1 MSMDDPTREGQ
12 ENFYTDDAKTSEIP
26 GKALIGGKKQEPKGS
41 EDSNPLREFISL
53 ILSSPTAVIGLI
65 VVLSWV
71 LVALTA
77 PLITAHTPLEQDY
90 KNINKGPTVSHIL
103 GTDNMGRDVWSR
115 VAYGARTILTLGP
128 LSVLVAFLLGLSLGL
143 PAGYYGG
150 WVDEVVMRALDS
162 LMAFP
167 TILLYMIIISA
178 LGASSVNVVIAI
190 AIGGAPGIARLVRA
204 LTMDIR
210 TREYVAAA
218 KLRGDKDLMIMLRE
232 ILPNCRG
239 PLIVDFLLRIG
250 YAAFYIGTLG
260 FLGLGLPPP
269 TPDWGGM
276 VQEGHSHMTAN
287 IWPVLSATMAIVTLV
302 IGLNMFADGLREES
316 MRYQ

>member
-1 MSMDDPTREGQ
+1 MTT
-12 ENFYTDDAKTSEIP
+12 ENISVTKSSSRFSV
-26 GKALIGGKKQEPKGS
+26 ALKDFWNSVKELA
-41 EDSNPLREFISL
+41 ELVF
-53 ILSSPTAVIGLI
+53 SSPTAVIGLVI
-65 VVLSWV
+65 VTLWV
-71 LVALTA
+71 LIAIFA
-77 PLITAHTPLEQDY
+77 PLITTYSPLEQDY
-90 KNINKGPTVSHIL
+90 KNINKDPSAEHFL
-103 GTDNMGRDVWSR
+103 GTDNLGRDVWAR
-115 VAYGARTILTLGP
+115 VAFGARTILSLGP
-128 LSVLVAFLLGLSLGL
+128 ISVFVAFLVGLALGL

-150 WVDEVVMRALDS
+150 WVDELVMRVLDA

-178 LGASSVNVVIAI
+178 LGASSFNVVIAI

-210 TREYVAAA
+210 TREYVSAA
-218 KLRGDKDLMIMLRE
+218 KLRGDSDIMIMLRE
-232 ILPNCRG
+232 ILPNSRG

-287 IWPVLSATMAIVTLV
+287 IWPVLSATVAIVTLV

>member
-1 MSMDDPTREGQ
+1 MTTANPISTRIPSRLELTLS
-12 ENFYTDDAKTSEIP
+12 NFWKSLKEIAELVWSSRTAMF
-26 GKALIGGKKQEPKGS
+26 GLAIVLAWV
-41 EDSNPLREFISL
+41 FIA
-53 ILSSPTAVIGLI
+53 IF
-65 VVLSWV
+65 
-71 LVALTA
+71 A
-77 PLITAHTPLEQDY
+77 PLLTSHTPLEQDY
-90 KNINKGPTVSHIL
+90 LNINKGPSADHIL
-103 GTDNMGRDVWSR
+103 GTDTLGRDVWAR
-115 VAYGARTILTLGP
+115 VAFGARTILSLGP
-128 LSVLVAFLLGLSLGL
+128 ISVFVAFLVGLALGL

-150 WVDEVVMRALDS
+150 WLDEAIMRVLDS

-178 LGASSVNVVIAI
+178 VGASPINVVIAI

-218 KLRGDKDLMIMLRE
+218 KLRGDSDFMIMLRE

-276 VQEGHSHMTAN
+276 VQEGHSRMTAN
-287 IWPVLSATMAIVTLV
+287 IWPVLSATLAIVTLV
-302 IGLNMFADGLREES
+302 IGLNLFADGVREES

>member
-1 MSMDDPTREGQ
+1 
-12 ENFYTDDAKTSEIP
+12 
-26 GKALIGGKKQEPKGS
+26 
-41 EDSNPLREFISL
+41 
-53 ILSSPTAVIGLI
+53 
-65 VVLSWV
+65 
-71 LVALTA
+71 LVAVFA
-77 PLITAHTPLEQDY
+77 PLLTRYGPLEQDY
-90 KNINKGPTVSHIL
+90 LMLNQGPSSAHIL
-103 GTDNMGRDVWSR
+103 GTDHMGRDVWSR
-115 VAYGARTILTLGP
+115 LAYGARTILTLGP
-128 LSVLVAFLLGLSLGL
+128 LSVFVAFIVGILLGL

-150 WVDEVVMRALDS
+150 WVDETIMRVLDAIMS
-162 LMAFP
+162 FP

-178 LGASSVNVVIAI
+178 VGASPFNVVVAI

-210 TREYVAAA
+210 TREYVSAA
-218 KLRGDKDLMIMLRE
+218 KLRGDKDIEIMLRE

-239 PLIVDFLLRIG
+239 PLIVDFLLRMG

-276 VQEGHSHMTAN
+276 VQEGHSRMFTN
-287 IWPVLSATMAIVTLV
+287 VWPVLSATAAIVTLV
-302 IGLNMFADGLREES
+302 IGLNLFADGLREET

>member
-1 MSMDDPTREGQ
+1 V
-12 ENFYTDDAKTSEIP
+12 F
-26 GKALIGGKKQEPKGS
+26 
-41 EDSNPLREFISL
+41 
-53 ILSSPTAVIGLI
+53 
-65 VVLSWV
+65 
-71 LVALTA
+71 
-77 PLITAHTPLEQDY
+77 
-90 KNINKGPTVSHIL
+90 
-103 GTDNMGRDVWSR
+103 
-115 VAYGARTILTLGP
+115 
-128 LSVLVAFLLGLSLGL
+128 VAFLVGLALGL

-150 WVDEVVMRALDS
+150 WVDEVVMRVLDA

-178 LGASSVNVVIAI
+178 LGASSFNVVIAI

-210 TREYVAAA
+210 TREYVFAA
-218 KLRGDKDLMIMLRE
+218 KLRGDSDFMIMLRE
-232 ILPNCRG
+232 ILPNSRG

-276 VQEGHSHMTAN
+276 VQEGHSHMMSN
-287 IWPVLSATMAIVTLV
+287 IWPVLSATVAIVTLV

>member
-1 MSMDDPTREGQ
+1 MATENISMTKPASRLTLAWRGFWKGAQ
-12 ENFYTDDAKTSEIP
+12 ELGE
-26 GKALIGGKKQEPKGS
+26 
-41 EDSNPLREFISL
+41 L
-53 ILSSPTAVIGLI
+53 ILSSPTAVIGLV
-65 VVLSWV
+65 VVLAWV
-71 LVALTA
+71 FVAIFA
-77 PLITAHTPLEQDY
+77 PLITTYSPLDQDY
-90 KNINKGPTVSHIL
+90 KNINKPPTAEHVL
-103 GTDNMGRDVWSR
+103 GTDTLGRDVWAR
-115 VAYGARTILTLGP
+115 VAYGARTILSLGP
-128 LSVLVAFLLGLSLGL
+128 ISVFVAFLVGLALGL

-150 WVDEVVMRALDS
+150 WVDEVVMRVLDA

-178 LGASSVNVVIAI
+178 VGASPFNVVIAI

-210 TREYVAAA
+210 TREYVSAA
-218 KLRGDKDLMIMLRE
+218 KLRGDSDIVIMLRE
-232 ILPNCRG
+232 ILPNSRG

-276 VQEGHSHMTAN
+276 VQEGHSRMTAN
-287 IWPVLSATMAIVTLV
+287 VWPVLSATVAIVTLV

>member
-1 MSMDDPTREGQ
+1 MTTANPTSNASKVPSRLEL
-12 ENFYTDDAKTSEIP
+12 
-26 GKALIGGKKQEPKGS
+26 ALSGFWNGLKELA
-41 EDSNPLREFISL
+41 ELVW
-53 ILSSPTAVIGLI
+53 SSPTAVAGLVI
-65 VVLSWV
+65 VLAWV
-71 LVALTA
+71 FVAVFA
-77 PLITAHTPLEQDY
+77 PLITTYSPLEQNY
-90 KNINKGPTVSHIL
+90 KNINKGPTSAHIL
-103 GTDNMGRDVWSR
+103 GTDHLGRDVWAR
-115 VAYGARTILTLGP
+115 VAYGARTILSLGP
-128 LSVLVAFLLGLSLGL
+128 ISVFVAFLLGLALGL
-143 PAGYYGG
+143 PAGYYRG
-150 WVDEVVMRALDS
+150 WIDESIMRMLDA

-178 LGASSVNVVIAI
+178 LGASAFNVVIAI

-218 KLRGDKDLMIMLRE
+218 KLRGDNDFIIMLRE

-276 VQEGHSHMTAN
+276 VQEGHSRMMTN
-287 IWPVLSATMAIVTLV
+287 VWPVLSATLAIVTLV
-302 IGLNMFADGLREES
+302 IGLNLFADGLREES

>member
-1 MSMDDPTREGQ
+1 MAT
-12 ENFYTDDAKTSEIP
+12 ENLAFPKQTQ
-26 GKALIGGKKQEPKGS
+26 KAPSGFTEAIRNLAEVI
-41 EDSNPLREFISL
+41 FA
-53 ILSSPTAVIGLI
+53 SPTAIVGLT
-65 VVLSWV
+65 VVLIWV
-71 LVALTA
+71 FIAVFA
-77 PLITAHTPLEQDY
+77 PVITRYDPLSQDY
-90 KNINKGPTVSHIL
+90 MLIDKGPSSSHIL
-103 GTDNMGRDVWSR
+103 GTDDLGRDVWAR
-115 VAYGARTILTLGP
+115 VAYGARTILMLGP
-128 LSVLVAFLLGLSLGL
+128 LSVLVAFICGIALGL
-143 PAGYYGG
+143 PAGYYQG
-150 WVDEVVMRALDS
+150 WMDEVVMRILDS
-162 LMAFP
+162 FMAFP

-178 LGASSVNVVIAI
+178 VGASSINVVIAI

-210 TREYVAAA
+210 TREYVSAA
-218 KLRGDKDLMIMLRE
+218 KLRGDPDILIMLRE

-276 VQEGHSHMTAN
+276 VQEGHSHMTSN
-287 IWPVLSATMAIVTLV
+287 VWPVLCATLAIVTLV
-302 IGLNMFADGLREES
+302 VGLNMFADGLREES

>member
-1 MSMDDPTREGQ
+1 MEIDNLTMTEQVRPPSSPGPFRII
-12 ENFYTDDAKTSEIP
+12 NNLWKSAKESIEVVS
-26 GKALIGGKKQEPKGS
+26 A
-41 EDSNPLREFISL
+41 
-53 ILSSPTAVIGLI
+53 SPTAIIGLVI
-65 VVLSWV
+65 VVIWV
-71 LVALTA
+71 LIAIFA
-77 PLITAHTPLEQDY
+77 PAVTSHSPTEQDY
-90 KNINKGPTVSHIL
+90 LHINNGPSSEHL
-103 GTDNMGRDVWSR
+103 FGTDELGRDVWAR
-115 VAYGARTILTLGP
+115 IAYGARTILSLGP
-128 LSVLVAFLLGLSLGL
+128 LSVAVAFLLGVLLGL
-143 PAGYYGG
+143 PAGYYQG
-150 WVDEVVMRALDS
+150 WVDEFVMRILDS
-162 LMAFP
+162 IMAFP

-178 LGASSVNVVIAI
+178 VGASSFNVVVAI

-218 KLRGDKDLMIMLRE
+218 KLRGDSDFIIMVRE

-239 PLIVDFLLRIG
+239 PLIVDLLLRIG

-287 IWPVLSATMAIVTLV
+287 IWPVLSATFAIVSLV
-302 IGLNMFADGLREES
+302 IGLNMFADGLREET